1 MDIQFFIDRLLNE
14 REKNYI
20 ETRYTIGMRLANEIF
35 WRHTR
40 LRLVTSGLT
49 SFLLVTSASRVTPV
63 WLVLVSFRVFS

>member
-1 MDIQFFIDRLLNE
+1 MDIHDRLLNE
-14 REKNYI
+14 REKNDI
-20 ETRYTIGMRLANEIF
+20 ETIGTRLANEIS
-35 WRHTR
+35 WRHAS